1 MYNDRYTF
9 RHMSV
14 TKEIIA
20 DRLDKRF
27 AQKGFTAL
35 GVDEL
40 SVAAQ
45 VSIRTLYKY
54 YPSREKMIVG
64 ALSHRN
70 DQYFKWL
77 VEGLQHKTGIDRIL
91 HLFSRLSEWLDNSE
105 GHGCLFLNAMSSY
118 PKSSAIKKLTKEH
131 KDRLFQL
138 FLDELKSLSSTI
150 EKPELLAESLFIIHE
165 GQTKSAMTRDTSD
178 SNQAALKLVKITLKL
193 V

>member
-1 MYNDRYTF
+1 
-9 RHMSV
+9 MSV

-77 VEGLQHKTGIDRIL
+77 DDGLQHKTGTDRIL
-91 HLFSRLSEWLDNSE
+91 HIFSRLSEWLDNNES
-105 GHGCLFLNAMSSY
+105 HGCLFLNAMSSY
-118 PKSSAIKKLTKEH
+118 PESNAIKKLTKEH
-131 KDRLFQL
+131 KNKLFHL

-150 EKPELLAESLFIIHE
+150 EKPELLAESLLVIHE

-178 SNQAALKLVKITLKL
+178 SNQAALKLAKIILDL